1 MRDGWRSADGH
12 DGDPFRRIYLGG
24 GRDGGW
30 AVGWAPGRPSWGPR
44 RPHGVRSPISLV
56 GVVLLVV
63 QVVGSGVAGRHQPQ
77 ARPLDAVGYL
87 LLVLGPLA
95 WIFLR
100 RRPVVVCAVAV
111 AAAATYLGLGYPI
124 GPVVASAG
132 LSLLAAVA
140 RGRRWGAWIVAG
152 LGYVA
157 LLGIGQ
163 LSGHPVTLGRAV
175 AVAVWLVLLLVVG
188 EAPRYRAEQFAAA
201 RRARA
206 AETRVAASA
215 ERLALARDLHDTI
228 GHSLSMIAVQAGVA
242 LHLLDEHPE
251 QARPAL
257 TAIRTASKEALEEVR
272 ATLSILREEDF
283 EGRPT
288 PGLARVGDLVAAA
301 RVGGLAVTISP
312 DPLEDSASGL
322 PDDVD
327 AAAFR
332 VVQEGL
338 TNVAR
343 HSAAAHATVAVVR
356 SPGALEVSVVDDGLG
371 IDQVVEGG
379 GLRGM
384 RERAAALGGDVE
396 AGPVEGGGFR
406 VAVRFPLDN
415 RSGVA

>member
-1 MRDGWRSADGH
+1 VRARWQPTYGS
-12 DGDPFRRIYLGG
+12 
-24 GRDGGW
+24 
-30 AVGWAPGRPSWGPR
+30 
-44 RPHGVRSPISLV
+44 HGARSPWSAI
-56 GVVLLVV
+56 GPVLLVV
-63 QVVGSGVAGRHQPQ
+63 QLAGSHFAERHQVE
-77 ARPLDAVGYL
+77 ARRLDGLAYL

-95 WIFLR
+95 WVFLR
-100 RRPVVVCAVAV
+100 RRPLVVCSVAV
-111 AAAATYLGLGYPI
+111 GAAAVYLGVGYPV

-140 RGRRWGAWIVAG
+140 RGRRWGAWVVAAVG
-152 LGYVA
+152 FVA
-157 LLGIGQ
+157 LLGLGAV
-163 LSGHPVTLGRAV
+163 SDHPLGLDRLV
-175 AVAVWLVLLLVVG
+175 GFAVWLVLLLVVG

-257 TAIRTASKEALEEVR
+257 TAIRTASREALEEVR

-283 EGRPT
+283 EGRPM

-301 RVGGLAVTISP
+301 QVGGLDVLVVP
-312 DPLEDSASGL
+312 EPLGDSVIGL
-322 PDDVD
+322 PESVD

-343 HSAAAHATVAVVR
+343 HSAAGMATVSVR
-356 SPGALEVSVVDDGLG
+356 RSASELEVSVLDDGLG
-371 IDQVVEGG
+371 ADPVVEGG

-384 RERAAALGGDVE
+384 RERAAALGGTVE
-396 AGPVEGGGFR
+396 AGPIDGGGFR
-406 VAVRFPLDN
+406 VAVRFPLDGQVS
-415 RSGVA
+415 RVDRVDRVASRVEKP

>member
-1 MRDGWRSADGH
+1 MDGH
-12 DGDPFRRIYLGG
+12 DGDPMKRVYLAA

-30 AVGWAPGRPSWGPR
+30 ASGFAPGRPNWGPR
-44 RPHGVRSPISLV
+44 PAHGARRPVSLL
-56 GVVLLVV
+56 GLVLLAI
-63 QVVGSGVAGRHQPQ
+63 QLIGSGVAGRHQPD
-77 ARPLDAVGYL
+77 ARALDGTGYL
-87 LLVLGPLA
+87 LLALGPLA
-95 WIFLR
+95 WLFLR
-100 RRPVVVCAVAV
+100 RRPLVVCVVAV
-111 AAAATYLGLGYPI
+111 AAAAGYLGLGYPV
-124 GPVVASAG
+124 GPVLASAG
-132 LSLLAAVA
+132 LALLAAVA
-140 RGRRWGAWIVAG
+140 RGRRWGAWVIGAVGYAAMLA
-152 LGYVA
+152 LGQLTGHPLPLGRGVA
-157 LLGIGQ
+157 L
-163 LSGHPVTLGRAV
+163 A
-175 AVAVWLVLLLVVG
+175 AWLVLLLVVG

-283 EGRPT
+283 EGRPA
-288 PGLARVGDLVAAA
+288 PGLGRVGDLVAAA
-301 RVGGLAVTISP
+301 RVGGLLVEVRP
-312 DPLEDSASGL
+312 EPLGDNISGL

-343 HSAAAHATVAVVR
+343 HSAAAHAVVSVER
-356 SPGALEVSVVDDGLG
+356 SASTLEVSVEDDGLG
-371 IDQVVEGG
+371 ADDVVEGG

-384 RERAAALGGDVE
+384 RERATALGGQVE
-396 AGPVEGGGFR
+396 AGPVGGGGFR

-415 RSGVA
+415 KRASS

>member
-1 MRDGWRSADGH
+1 
-12 DGDPFRRIYLGG
+12 L
-24 GRDGGW
+24 
-30 AVGWAPGRPSWGPR
+30 
-44 RPHGVRSPISLV
+44 
-56 GVVLLVV
+56 
-63 QVVGSGVAGRHQPQ
+63 
-77 ARPLDAVGYL
+77 
-87 LLVLGPLA
+87 
-95 WIFLR
+95 
-100 RRPVVVCAVAV
+100 
-111 AAAATYLGLGYPI
+111 LGLGQ
-124 GPVVASAG
+124 V
-132 LSLLAAVA
+132 
-140 RGRRWGAWIVAG
+140 
-152 LGYVA
+152 
-157 LLGIGQ
+157 
-163 LSGHPVTLGRAV
+163 SGHPVGLGRAV
-175 AVAVWLVLLLVVG
+175 AVAAWLVLLLVVG
-188 EAPRYRAEQFAAA
+188 EAPRYRAQQFAAA

-283 EGRPT
+283 EGRPA
-288 PGLARVGDLVAAA
+288 PGLSRVGDLVAAA
-301 RVGGLAVTISP
+301 RVGGLAVHIEP
-312 DPLEDSASGL
+312 EPLGDSVSRL

-343 HSAAAHATVAVVR
+343 HSAAANATVSIVR
-356 SPGALEVSVVDDGLG
+356 SSSSLEVSVVDDGLG
-371 IDQVVEGG
+371 ADEVVEGG

-384 RERAAALGGDVE
+384 RERAAALGGQVE

-406 VAVRFPLDN
+406 VAVRFPLN
-415 RSGVA
+415 NKGTTP

>member
-1 MRDGWRSADGH
+1 MDGH
-12 DGDPFRRIYLGG
+12 DGDPMKRVYLSA

-30 AVGWAPGRPSWGPR
+30 VSGFAPGRPTWGPR
-44 RPHGVRSPISLV
+44 PPHGARTPLSLL
-56 GVVLLVV
+56 GLLLLLV
-63 QVVGSGVAGRHQPQ
+63 QLIGSTVAGHHQPG
-77 ARPLDAVGYL
+77 ARPLDGNAYL

-100 RRPVVVCAVAV
+100 RRPLVVGVVAV
-111 AAAATYLGLGYPI
+111 GAAATYLGLGYPI
-124 GPVVASAG
+124 GPVLASAG
-132 LSLLAAVA
+132 LALLAAVA
-140 RGRRWGAWIVAG
+140 RGRRWGAWGIGALGYAGMLG
-152 LGYVA
+152 LGR
-157 LLGIGQ
+157 
-163 LSGHPVTLGRAV
+163 LSDHPLPVGRAV
-175 AVAVWLVLLLVVG
+175 ALAAWLVLLLVVG
-188 EAPRYRAEQFAAA
+188 EAPRYRVEQIAAA

-283 EGRPT
+283 EGRPA

-301 RVGGLAVTISP
+301 RVGGLIVEVRP
-312 DPLEDSASGL
+312 EPLGDSVSGL

-343 HSAAAHATVAVVR
+343 HSAAAHAVVCVER
-356 SPGALEVSVVDDGLG
+356 SSSILEVSVVDDGLG
-371 IDQVVEGG
+371 TDEVVEGG

-384 RERAAALGGDVE
+384 RERAAALGGQVE
-396 AGPVEGGGFR
+396 AGPVSGSGFR

-415 RSGVA
+415 KRTSS